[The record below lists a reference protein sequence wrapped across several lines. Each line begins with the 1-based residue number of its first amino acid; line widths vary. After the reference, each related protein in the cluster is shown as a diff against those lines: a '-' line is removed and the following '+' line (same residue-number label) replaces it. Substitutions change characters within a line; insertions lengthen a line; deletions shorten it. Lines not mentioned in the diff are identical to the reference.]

1 MPFPLIAKGIAFGVK
16 HKGKFKKAG
25 KALSAISGFF
35 GSKKKREKEREKLN
49 QFSTLLGTQYGLL
62 EDTIGDVQQEFDM
75 SRQFMDEGQ
84 FIQEDQAA
92 MGYAADQQNM
102 AGQVASTNLQTG
114 AGQEAIALA
123 QREFA
128 NQQMARALQAR
139 EQRFN
144 LGMRE
149 ASRMRNIQAAGFE
162 LDRQRAEKGLSSKN
176 YGQSLM
182 DRIG

>member
-1 MPFPLIAKGIAFGVK
+1 MPFPLIAKGIAFGVTNK
-16 HKGKFKKAG
+16 DKFKTAG
-25 KALSAISGFF
+25 KVLSGISGFF
-35 GSKKKREKEREKLN
+35 GSKRKRAKEREKLN

-75 SRQFMDEGQ
+75 RRQFMDEGQ

-92 MGYAADQQNM
+92 MGYAADQQTM

-144 LGMRE
+144 LGIRE
-149 ASRMRNIQAAGFE
+149 ASRMRDIQAAGFE
-162 LDRQRAEKGLSSKN
+162 LDRQAAEKGLKRS